1 MSAIDVQTVLL
12 SHAPSAPEQLR
23 ARVAELAPAP
33 RSRSRRLAFVVVPAA
48 IAIAVAAA
56 IVHGIVGSGSTTTVV
71 QPGVAMQHKSFGVAA
86 TPALAPSVGAGG
98 ARLQHTD
105 AYLEVQVD
113 EARLAAATQEATR
126 IATSLGGYAQ
136 SVNYSTPA
144 QFGGQ
149 ADLELRI
156 PAQNVRVA
164 VTRLTELGT
173 LVSQQL
179 SVTDL
184 QHELDLERASIAQQ
198 RRTIAALEQALKD
211 QALPAG
217 QRVLLQIRLAEE
229 QRTLAERLQARNGTV
244 ATGATANVSVVL
256 ETKSAFLPF
265 GHHRSRLGQMAH
277 DSLNFLAAEAT
288 FVLEALIVL
297 APLAVI
303 AFLLWTLREAK
314 RRRDERLVME

>member
-1 MSAIDVQTVLL
+1 MSAIDVQALL
-12 SHAPSAPEQLR
+12 QAHAPRTPERLHARIAEIAPE
-23 ARVAELAPAP
+23 P
-33 RSRSRRLAFVVVPAA
+33 RPSRRVFVLVPVAVA
-48 IAIAVAAA
+48 LAVAAA
-56 IVHGIVGSGSTTTVV
+56 IVHGIVGSGTPTKTVHGEAR
-71 QPGVAMQHKSFGVAA
+71 QAFDSAKAA
-86 TPALAPSVGAGG
+86 PALAPSVGAGG

-105 AYLEVQVD
+105 ASLEVQVD

-136 SVNYSTPA
+136 SVSYSTPA

-156 PAQNVRVA
+156 PARNVRTA

-173 LVSQQL
+173 LLSQQL

-184 QHELDLERASIAQQ
+184 QHELDLEKASIARQ
-198 RRTIAALEQALKD
+198 RRTIAALERALRD
-211 QALPAG
+211 QSLPAG

-229 QRTLAERLQARNGTV
+229 RRALSERLQARNGTI
-244 ATGATANVSVVL
+244 ASGATANVSVVL
-256 ETKSAFLPF
+256 ETKSAIVPL
-265 GHHRSRLGQMAH
+265 GHHRSRLGRMAH

-297 APLAVI
+297 APVAII
-303 AFLLWTLREAK
+303 ALLLWAWRNAR

>member
-1 MSAIDVQTVLL
+1 MSATDVQALL
-12 SHAPSAPEQLR
+12 VSHAPSAPERLR

-33 RSRSRRLAFVVVPAA
+33 RSRSRRLVLVVVPVAVA
-48 IAIAVAAA
+48 LAVAAA
-56 IVHGIVGSGSTTTVV
+56 IVHGIVGSGTKTV
-71 QPGVAMQHKSFGVAA
+71 QPGVLTGVARA
-86 TPALAPSVGAGG
+86 KAPSVGAGAPTFSAGG

-105 AYLEVQVD
+105 ASLEIQVD

-126 IATSLGGYAQ
+126 IATTLGGYAQ
-136 SVNYSTPA
+136 SVSYSTPG

-149 ADLELRI
+149 ADLELRV
-156 PAQNVRVA
+156 PARNVRVA

-184 QHELDLERASIAQQ
+184 QQELDLERASIAQQ

-211 QALPAG
+211 QALPAA

-229 QRTLAERLQARNGTV
+229 RRALSDRLQARNGTV
-244 ATGATANVSVVL
+244 ASGAIANVSVVL
-256 ETKSAFLPF
+256 ETKSALVPF

-297 APLAVI
+297 APLVVI
-303 AFLLWTLREAK
+303 AVLLWTLRNAK

>member
-1 MSAIDVQTVLL
+1 MSAIDVQALL
-12 SHAPSAPEQLR
+12 QSHAPGAPERLR

-33 RSRSRRLAFVVVPAA
+33 HRRRRRVLVVVPVA
-48 IAIAVAAA
+48 IALAVAAA
-56 IVHGIVGSGSTTTVV
+56 IVHGVVGSGANSAQHGKVAWQSTA
-71 QPGVAMQHKSFGVAA
+71 GVRAG
-86 TPALAPSVGAGG
+86 APTYSVGAGG

-105 AYLEVQVD
+105 ASLEIQVD
-113 EARLAAATQEATR
+113 DARLAAATQEATR

-136 SVNYSTPA
+136 SVSYSTPA

-156 PAQNVRVA
+156 PARNVRVA

-211 QALPAG
+211 QALPAA

-229 QRTLAERLQARNGTV
+229 RRALSARLQARNGTV
-244 ATGATANVSVVL
+244 ASGAIANVSVVL
-256 ETKSAFLPF
+256 ETKSAIVPF

-277 DSLNFLAAEAT
+277 DSLNFLAAEGT

-303 AFLLWTLREAK
+303 AALLLTLRNAK

>member
-1 MSAIDVQTVLL
+1 MSATDVQALL
-12 SHAPSAPEQLR
+12 VSHAPNAPDRLR
-23 ARVAELAPAP
+23 VRVAELAPMP
-33 RSRSRRLAFVVVPAA
+33 RARSRRLVLVVVPAA
-48 IAIAVAAA
+48 VVIAVAAA
-56 IVHGIVGSGSTTTVV
+56 IVHGIVGSGSTKTVV
-71 QPGVAMQHKSFGVAA
+71 WQGAAAQHKSFGVAA
-86 TPALAPSVGAGG
+86 APALAPSVGAGG

-105 AYLEVQVD
+105 ASLEVQVD

-136 SVNYSTPA
+136 SVSYSTPG

-156 PAQNVRVA
+156 PAQNVRIA

-173 LVSQQL
+173 IVSQQL

-211 QALPAG
+211 QSLPAA

-229 QRTLAERLQARNGTV
+229 QRALSQRLEARNGTV
-244 ATGATANVSVVL
+244 ASGATADVSVVL
-256 ETKSAFLPF
+256 ETKSAIVPL

-277 DSLNFLAAEAT
+277 DSLNFLAAEGT

-297 APLAVI
+297 APLALIVL
-303 AFLLWTLREAK
+303 LLWALRQTK

>member
-1 MSAIDVQTVLL
+1 M
-12 SHAPSAPEQLR
+12 
-23 ARVAELAPAP
+23 
-33 RSRSRRLAFVVVPAA
+33 FVVAPVAV
-48 IAIAVAAA
+48 AIAVAAA
-56 IVHGIVGSGSTTTVV
+56 IVHGIVGSGTNTVAARQV
-71 QPGVAMQHKSFGVAA
+71 ALQSAAGVRAGAPTWSAA

-105 AYLEVQVD
+105 ASLEVQVD

-136 SVNYSTPA
+136 SVSYSTPA

-156 PAQNVRVA
+156 PARNVRVA

-229 QRTLAERLQARNGTV
+229 RRALSERLQARNGTV
-244 ATGATANVSVVL
+244 ASGAIANVSVVL
-256 ETKSAFLPF
+256 ETKSAIVPL
-265 GHHRSRLGQMAH
+265 GHHRSRLGQLAH

-288 FVLEALIVL
+288 VVLYALIVL
-297 APLAVI
+297 API
-303 AFLLWTLREAK
+303 ALVALLLWTLREAK

>member
-1 MSAIDVQTVLL
+1 MSVIDVQALL
-12 SHAPSAPEQLR
+12 VSHAPSAPDRLR

-33 RSRSRRLAFVVVPAA
+33 RSRSRRLMLVVVPAA
-48 IAIAVAAA
+48 VALAVAAA
-56 IVHGIVGSGSTTTVV
+56 IVHGIVGSGTKTV
-71 QPGVAMQHKSFGVAA
+71 QPG
-86 TPALAPSVGAGG
+86 ALQSIAQSKAPSAVVGAPTFGAGG

-105 AYLEVQVD
+105 ASLEVQVD
-113 EARLAAATQEATR
+113 QARLAAATQEATR

-136 SVNYSTPA
+136 SVSYSTPG

-164 VTRLTELGT
+164 VSRLTELGT

-211 QALPAG
+211 QSLPAA

-229 QRTLAERLQARNGTV
+229 RRALSDRVQARNGTV
-244 ATGATANVSVVL
+244 ASGATANVSVVL
-256 ETKSAFLPF
+256 ETQSAIVPLP
-265 GHHRSRLGQMAH
+265 HHRSRLGQMAH
-277 DSLNFLAAEAT
+277 DSLNFLAAEGT

-297 APLAVI
+297 APLVVLA
-303 AFLLWTLREAK
+303 LLIWMLREAK

>member
-1 MSAIDVQTVLL
+1 MSAIDVQALL
-12 SHAPSAPEQLR
+12 VSHAPRTPERLR
-23 ARVAELAPAP
+23 ARVADLAPAP
-33 RSRSRRLAFVVVPAA
+33 RGRRRLVYVVVPVAVA
-48 IAIAVAAA
+48 LAVAAA
-56 IVHGIVGSGSTTTVV
+56 IVHGIVGSGTPTPVV
-71 QPGVAMQHKSFGVAA
+71 VHGVVTQKSAGSVTAG
-86 TPALAPSVGAGG
+86 APTFSAGDNG

-105 AYLEVQVD
+105 ASLEVQVD

-136 SVNYSTPA
+136 SVSYSTPA

-156 PAQNVRVA
+156 PARNVRIA

-173 LVSQQL
+173 IVSQQL

-211 QALPAG
+211 QALPAA
-217 QRVLLQIRLAEE
+217 QRVLLQIRLTEE
-229 QRTLAERLQARNGTV
+229 RRALSAQLQARNGTV
-244 ATGATANVSVVL
+244 ASGATANVSVVL
-256 ETKSAFLPF
+256 ETKSAIVPF

-277 DSLNFLAAEAT
+277 DSLNFLAAEGT

-297 APLAVI
+297 API
-303 AFLLWTLREAK
+303 AAIVALLWAVRNAR